1 MATRTVSVVS
11 QSVRSQSVNSQA
23 LISQSQ
29 AEARES
35 AISPSIVLAG
45 RVLFS
50 LIFLVA
56 GLFHFTHQDI
66 AYAAATGVPMP
77 GLLVPASGI
86 LAVAGGLSI
95 LLGYRAKLGAWLLV
109 IFLVPVTLVMHNFW
123 AVKDPMM
130 AQMQMAMFMKNL
142 SMLGGALLISQF
154 GPGPLSLDA
163 RKESG
168 RQ

>member
-11 QSVRSQSVNSQA
+11 QSVRSQSVNSQ
-23 LISQSQ
+23 SQ
-29 AEARES
+29 AEPRES

-50 LIFLVA
+50 FIFLIA

-66 AYAAATGVPMP
+66 AYAAASGVPMP
-77 GLLVPASGI
+77 ELLVPASGI

-95 LLGYRAKLGAWLLV
+95 LLGYRARLGAWLLA
-109 IFLVPVTLVMHNFW
+109 IFLVPVTLTMHNFW

-142 SMLGGALLISQF
+142 SMLGGVLLISQF
-154 GPGPLSLDA
+154 GAGPWSLDA
-163 RKESG
+163 KRESG
-168 RQ
+168 RE